1 MKIED
6 LARPGLMAFGVAGLA
21 ATALL
26 GFAAGV
32 ALSRDPEALRRAAQ
46 RMAREAARG
55 LEQATL
61 LAAQAREQV
70 GDLWA
75 EARRKHDDPVE
86 AWQSIVSNPASRKK
100 YQEGRGKGGF
110 RRVVPSPEP
119 LASPLLAEDAA
130 KFLARLPDATIVHRI
145 RPSADTRAAG

>member
-75 EARRKHDDPVE
+75 EAREHAV
-86 AWQSIVSNPASRKK
+86 
-100 YQEGRGKGGF
+100 
-110 RRVVPSPEP
+110 
-119 LASPLLAEDAA
+119 AEVDAA
-130 KFLARLPDATIVHRI
+130 DFERSAARTASVKRTPRPRKTAAKRATQQ
-145 RPSADTRAAG
+145 SST

>member
-46 RMAREAARG
+46 RTAREAARG

-75 EARRKHDDPVE
+75 EAREHAV
-86 AWQSIVSNPASRKK
+86 
-100 YQEGRGKGGF
+100 
-110 RRVVPSPEP
+110 
-119 LASPLLAEDAA
+119 AEVDAA
-130 KFLARLPDATIVHRI
+130 DFERSAARTASVKRTPRPRKAAAKRATQQ
-145 RPSADTRAAG
+145 SST